1 MTANTEEI
9 ITEKARRIQSLRIV
23 QGNFHGR
30 NGLDADTK
38 LHLLKKIHIN
48 VITLWIGTHSNIWH
62 CQNQLE
68 TFQNRIVKQ
77 ILSSSFSAA
86 VVPVYTLWII
96 TNKGSNTYPSA
107 RAI

>member
-38 LHLLKKIHIN
+38 LHLLKKYIL
-48 VITLWIGTHSNIWH
+48 TL
-62 CQNQLE
+62 
-68 TFQNRIVKQ
+68 
-77 ILSSSFSAA
+77 
-86 VVPVYTLWII
+86 
-96 TNKGSNTYPSA
+96 
-107 RAI
+107 